1 MTPPL
6 FLVPE
11 LGSGDE
17 LVLTGPEAHHAG
29 TVKRLAI
36 GEQALLADGRGGL
49 AEVTVRSVGKDRVVF
64 TVDSRRS
71 LPEPVPRFVV
81 VQALPKGERAELAV
95 EVLTELGVD
104 EIVPWSAARSI
115 SVWRGD
121 KLDKGVAKWRRTALE
136 AAKQSR
142 RPRIP
147 VVGTLASTSEVA
159 GRIERAGLAILLHED
174 AGTGLAQLL
183 EPWGAGGRHAEVE
196 GGAPSEVVLVVG
208 PEGGLSPEELA
219 SFQAAGARPARLGD
233 EVLRTST
240 AGAAALAV
248 LSVAA
253 GRWR

>member
-11 LGSGDE
+11 LGTGHE

-29 TVKRLAI
+29 TVKRLAV
-36 GEQALLADGRGGL
+36 GEQVLLADGRGGL
-49 AEVTVRSVGKDRVVF
+49 AEATVRSVGKDRIVL
-64 TVDSRRS
+64 TVASRRS
-71 LPEPVPRFVV
+71 SPEPVPRFVV
-81 VQALPKGERAELAV
+81 VQALPKGDRADLAV

-104 EIVPWSAARSI
+104 EIVPWSAARSV

-142 RPRIP
+142 RSRIP
-147 VVGTLASTSEVA
+147 IVSALAGTTEVA
-159 GRIERAGLAILLHED
+159 DRIGRAGLAIVLHED
-174 AGTGLAQLL
+174 ADTALPQLL
-183 EPWGAGGRHAEVE
+183 EPLQAGGRHAGPALGEVL
-196 GGAPSEVVLVVG
+196 LVVG
-208 PEGGLSPEELA
+208 PEGGLSAEELA
-219 SFQAAGARPARLGD
+219 AFQAAGARPARLGA

-253 GRWR
+253 GRWH

>member
-1 MTPPL
+1 VTPPL

-11 LGSGDE
+11 LGTGDE

-29 TVKRLAI
+29 TVKRLAV
-36 GEQALLADGRGGL
+36 GEQVLLADGRGGL
-49 AEVTVRSVGKDRVVF
+49 AEATVSSVGKDRVVF

-81 VQALPKGERAELAV
+81 VQALPKGERADLAV

-115 SVWRGD
+115 SVWKGD

-147 VVGTLASTSEVA
+147 VVSALAGTAEVA
-159 GRIERAGLAILLHED
+159 NRIERAELAILLHED

-183 EPWGAGGRHAEVE
+183 EPWGAGGRHAESDRA
-196 GGAPSEVVLVVG
+196 APSEVLLVVG
-208 PEGGLSPEELA
+208 PEGGLSADELVT
-219 SFQAAGARPARLGD
+219 FQASGACPVRLGT